1 IFANLLSLNRVIR
14 TSHPSFL
21 LLLPY
26 CISPFFK
33 CLQLNY
39 IIDKEF
45 NFTLHT
51 MLRNSSQSRKASMV
65 CLVWYNCC
73 ILMEIMKRSLT
84 TYFRGES
91 SLMHILSAGVHYEKT
106 PIEIR
111 EKIVFPADTSGEA
124 MKELT
129 TFSHIHESVILSTC
143 NRTEIYVST
152 DDVEAGF
159 EAIEQFIS
167 EKFSIDVTAFKP

>member
-1 IFANLLSLNRVIR
+1 
-14 TSHPSFL
+14 
-21 LLLPY
+21 
-26 CISPFFK
+26 
-33 CLQLNY
+33 
-39 IIDKEF
+39 
-45 NFTLHT
+45 
-51 MLRNSSQSRKASMV
+51 
-65 CLVWYNCC
+65 
-73 ILMEIMKRSLT
+73 MEIMKRSLT

-143 NRTEIYVST
+143 NRTEIYGAT

-167 EKFSIDVTAFKP
+167 EKFSIDVTAFKPYLTYMRDEMAILHLFRMATGLDSLVIGETQILGQVKDALSIRSEEHTSELQSRF

>member
-1 IFANLLSLNRVIR
+1 
-14 TSHPSFL
+14 
-21 LLLPY
+21 
-26 CISPFFK
+26 
-33 CLQLNY
+33 
-39 IIDKEF
+39 
-45 NFTLHT
+45 
-51 MLRNSSQSRKASMV
+51 
-65 CLVWYNCC
+65 
-73 ILMEIMKRSLT
+73 MEIMKRSLT

-111 EKIVFPADTSGEA
+111 VKIVFPADTSGEA

-143 NRTEIYVST
+143 NRIEIYVST
-152 DDVEAGF
+152 DDVEEGF

-167 EKFSIDVTAFKP
+167 EKFSMDVTAFKPYLTYSSDEMTILHFFIMAIGLDSIVIDKTQILATFKADL